1 MEMFMK
7 VNTKM
12 ECFMVE
18 VCFII
23 MFNSI
28 LTRKVNTYMMDNL
41 NKDKNMALVKNVTLQ
56 VDVMKGISSTIKNM
70 DMVNWSFLMD
80 PIM

>member
-1 MEMFMK
+1 
-7 VNTKM
+7 
-12 ECFMVE
+12 
-18 VCFII
+18 

-80 PIM
+80 PIMQVIIREVTNYVLIKIRIT